1 MYYLYCNV
9 GEMNCYDGCDNE
21 KPSGGGAYN
30 KDHIGHEVNNFT
42 VIDGIYYGYVQ
53 SRGET
58 IDISRHFGA
67 GKKDDYVDDITVIWF
82 AKHRVVGYYRNA
94 RVYRKVQHLKKE
106 LANFRVYDD
115 YNISSD
121 KAQLISPYERNFIIV
136 GNGQSNT
143 WFGNSEIDARIEEY
157 ISSYE
162 EQIAHT
168 EADVYDF
175 ERPLEGFEKDAL
187 VKVRVNQ
194 DRFRALML
202 KRYGSKCC
210 ICKVHSKELLI
221 ASHIK
226 PWSRCNNSEKV
237 SEFNGMLLCPNHDK
251 LFDLGFISFS
261 DAGKMLISNELDEVD
276 RVFLNVVPGM
286 NVSICEEMKP
296 YLKYHRESVFRG

>member
-9 GEMNCYDGCDNE
+9 GEMNSYDGCDNE

-42 VIDGIYYGYVQ
+42 DINGICYGYVQ

-58 IDISRHFGA
+58 IDICRHFGA

-94 RVYRKVQHLKKE
+94 RVYRKVQHLDKE
-106 LANFRVYDD
+106 IASHRVYDD

-121 KAQLISPYERNFIIV
+121 KAQLISPYERNCEII

-143 WFGNSEIDARIEEY
+143 WFGNPEMDAKIEEY
-157 ISSYE
+157 ILSYE
-162 EQIAHT
+162 KRLVRM
-168 EADVYDF
+168 EADLYDF
-175 ERPLEGFEKDAL
+175 DRPLEGFEKDAI
-187 VKVRVNQ
+187 VKTRVNQ
-194 DRFRALML
+194 DRFRVLML
-202 KRYGSKCC
+202 KRYDGKCS

-226 PWSRCNNSEKV
+226 PWSKCNNSEKV
-237 SEFNGMLLCPNHDK
+237 SEFNGLLLCPNHDK
-251 LFDLGFISFS
+251 LFDLGFITFT
-261 DAGKMLISNELDEVD
+261 DTGKILISNELDEVD
-276 RVFLNVVPGM
+276 RVYLNVAPDM

-296 YLKYHRESVFRG
+296 YLKYHRENVFKD

>member
-9 GEMNCYDGCDNE
+9 GYMSSYDGCDNE

-42 VIDGIYYGYVQ
+42 DINGRCYGYVQ

-67 GKKDDYVDDITVIWF
+67 GKKDDYVDGITVIWF
-82 AKHRVVGYYRNA
+82 AKHKVVGFYRNA
-94 RVYRKVQHLKKE
+94 RVYRKVQHLDKE
-106 LANFRVYDD
+106 IANRRVYDD

-121 KAQLISPYERNFIIV
+121 KAQLISPYERDFIIV

-143 WFGNSEIDARIEEY
+143 WFGNTEIDKKIENY

-162 EQIAHT
+162 TQLVQA

-187 VKVRVNQ
+187 VKTRVNQ

-202 KRYGSKCC
+202 KRYESKCC
-210 ICKVHSKELLI
+210 ICKVHSTDLLI

-237 SEFNGMLLCPNHDK
+237 SEFNGLLLCPNHDK
-251 LFDLGFISFS
+251 LFDLGYITFT
-261 DAGKMLISNELDEVD
+261 DTGEMLISCQLDEVD
-276 RVFLNVVPGM
+276 RVFLNVSPDM
-286 NVSICEEMKP
+286 NVLISEEMKP
-296 YLKYHRESVFRG
+296 FLKYHRECVFRG